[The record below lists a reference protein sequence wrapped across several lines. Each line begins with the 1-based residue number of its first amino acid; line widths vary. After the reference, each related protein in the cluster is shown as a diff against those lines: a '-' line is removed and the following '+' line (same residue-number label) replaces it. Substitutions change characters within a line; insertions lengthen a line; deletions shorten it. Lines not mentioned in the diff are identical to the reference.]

1 MRRVCPRLRS
11 GQGVAVGRRPGAAQ
25 AFDFAQARGAPSLGF
40 RLTDATAAARIA
52 FTHNSGAY
60 GGKLLPETLGAGCAF
75 LDYDADGWQDILLVN
90 GMDWPGHARKR
101 STLTLYRNN
110 RDGTFTDVTRAAG
123 LDTEMYGMGV
133 AVGDWNNDGFP
144 DLLVTCVGQNRLFRN
159 TGKGAFV
166 DVTKGSGLD
175 ARQGFST
182 SAVWVDF
189 DRDGLLDLFVCN
201 YVRWSADA
209 DVFCSLD
216 GRNKSYCTPEAY
228 RGTTSWLFRNNG
240 NGTFTDVTA
249 KSGVFD
255 SSSKALGV
263 VMLDVDQDGWPD
275 LFVAN
280 DTQPNKL
287 YRNQRDGT
295 FREIAVGAGL
305 AFSADGKA
313 RAGMGVDA
321 ADLDG
326 SGRPSV
332 AVTNFDNEMVGLYRP
347 ASALTYD
354 DVAMRAG
361 LGAASRNTLGFGC
374 VFADLDLDGHLDLVV
389 ANGHIDETVRQIRGN
404 VGYAQAPHLFHNQG
418 NGTFRD
424 RAAEAGSAFAEPRV
438 GRGLAYGDFDNDGDL
453 DLLVTANNG
462 AARLFRNDQ
471 QSGQSQPARP
481 ADRDH
486 LQSRRHRRD
495 GPDLSRRHV
504 AVAAGE
510 ERIQLPFAVGAA
522 SYLRR
527 REARPRRSRGRAVAR
542 RPHRGIRECRDRPRL
557 RLHRRPRH
565 RAGGPLTI
573 ILPHYCSRSPRAVRV
588 GNR

>member
-1 MRRVCPRLRS
+1 VNRRTFLAGLC
-11 GQGVAVGRRPGAAQ
+11 GAW
-25 AFDFAQARGAPSLGF
+25 AFDSARARAFDSAARAALAEAQTGGAPLGF
-40 RLTDATAAARIA
+40 RLVDVTAAARIA

-75 LDYDADGWQDILLVN
+75 LDFDGDGWQDILLVN
-90 GMDWPGHARKR
+90 GRDWPGHVRKK

-123 LDTEMYGMGV
+123 LDLEMYGMGV
-133 AVGDWNNDGFP
+133 AVGDWNNDGYP

-159 TGKGAFV
+159 TGKGGFV
-166 DVTKGSGLD
+166 DVTKESGLD

-182 SAVWVDF
+182 SAAWLDI

-201 YVRWSADA
+201 YVRWSADS

-240 NGTFTDVTA
+240 NGTFTDITA

-255 SSSKALGV
+255 TSSKALGV

-332 AVTNFDNEMVGLYRP
+332 VVTNFDNEMAGLYRP
-347 ASALTYD
+347 SGPGVYD
-354 DVAMRAG
+354 DVAVRAG
-361 LGAASRNTLGFGC
+361 VGAATRSTLGFGC
-374 VFADLDLDGHLDLVV
+374 VFADLDLDGHVDLVV
-389 ANGHIDETVRQIRGN
+389 ANGHIDETVRNIRGN
-404 VGYAQAPHLFHNQG
+404 VGYAQPAQFFHNLG

-424 RAAEAGSAFAEPRV
+424 RAAEAGSAFADPRV
-438 GRGLAYGDFDNDGDL
+438 ARGLAYGDFDNDGDL
-453 DLLVTANNG
+453 DLLVTTNNG

-471 QSGQSQPARP
+471 ASGNRSLRIRLIGTKSN
-481 ADRDH
+481 RDGIGGSVRIVH
-486 LQSRRHRRD
+486 GGTSQSRMVKS
-495 GPDLSRRHV
+495 GS
-504 AVAAGE
+504 
-510 ERIQLPFAVGAA
+510 
-522 SYLRR
+522 SYLSQSELPVTFGVGTRDR
-527 REARPRRSRGRAVAR
+527 VDRVVVQWPSGRTEEFAKVATGQAYECTEGRGLAPVAR
-542 RPHRGIRECRDRPRL
+542 RSAVTNPSAL
-557 RLHRRPRH
+557 L
-565 RAGGPLTI
+565 
-573 ILPHYCSRSPRAVRV
+573 SPRQP
-588 GNR
+588 